1 MRNFIAFIKHFR
13 NVLIFALLQGIALSL
28 YFTFVQFPR
37 TQYLTTAASIQG
49 SILEARNG
57 ITKHF
62 NLSKNNVRL
71 QKENI
76 ELLEELPKSFIKLE
90 GKLVKIDDTLHR
102 QQYEYIPGII
112 INSTHS
118 KRENYFTLNIGSS
131 QGIKRG
137 MGVFS
142 TNGIVG
148 VIHNTSEHYAVIKTC
163 LTKKLNTSIML
174 EKTGQQGFLEWDGV
188 NARKGSMTGVSNDL
202 KIKKWAKV
210 VTRGGGGIFPRGLP
224 VGKISRVEVVEGE
237 SLWDLTMIFAEDFRK
252 VQNVYIIKNLLLD
265 EQRDIEKQTDYEDQE

>member
-265 EQRDIEKQTDYEDQE
+265 EQRDIEKKTDYEDQE

>member
-174 EKTGQQGFLEWDGV
+174 EKTRQQGFLEWDGV

-265 EQRDIEKQTDYEDQE
+265 EQRDIEKKTDNEDQE

>member
-118 KRENYFTLNIGSS
+118 KRDNYFTLNIGSS

-265 EQRDIEKQTDYEDQE
+265 EQRDIEKKTDYEDQE

>member
-237 SLWDLTMIFAEDFRK
+237 SLWDITMIFAEDFRK

-265 EQRDIEKQTDYEDQE
+265 EQRDIEKKTDYEDQE

>member
-28 YFTFVQFPR
+28 YFTFVEFPR

-57 ITKHF
+57 FTKHF

-90 GKLVKIDDTLHR
+90 GKQVKIDDTLHS

-118 KRENYFTLNIGSS
+118 KRDNYFTLNVGSS

-142 TNGIVG
+142 KNGIVG
-148 VIHNTSEHYAVIKTC
+148 VIHNTSEHYAVIKSC

-210 VTRGGGGIFPRGLP
+210 VTRGGGGIFPRGLS

-237 SLWDLTMIFAEDFRK
+237 SLWDITMIFAEDFRK

-265 EQRDIEKQTDYEDQE
+265 EQRDIEKKTDNEDQE